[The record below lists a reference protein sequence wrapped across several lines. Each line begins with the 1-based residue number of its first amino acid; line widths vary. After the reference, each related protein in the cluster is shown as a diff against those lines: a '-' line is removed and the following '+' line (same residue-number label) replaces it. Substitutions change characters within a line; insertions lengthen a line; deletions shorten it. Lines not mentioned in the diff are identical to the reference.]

1 MKKVGVVLSGCGVY
15 DGAEIHETVLTLL
28 AIARNGAQAVC
39 FAPDKQQADV
49 INHLT
54 GEPMQ
59 ETRNVLI
66 EAARITRGDIRPL
79 AQAVSTELDALIVPG
94 GFGAAKNLSNF
105 ASQGSESRVDSDLA
119 ALAVAMHQAGKPLG
133 FMCIAPAMLPKIFDF
148 PLRLTIGT
156 DIDTA
161 EVLEEMGAEHVP
173 CPVDDIV
180 VDEDNK
186 IVTTPPICWRRTSL
200 RPRVVSINW
209 YHVCWC
215 WLNEKG
221 VTAFLRRI
229 FLRAVVVLAVFWGGG
244 IALFSVM
251 PVPFSAVM
259 VERQLSAWLSGD
271 FGYVAHSDWVSM
283 DEISPW
289 MGLAVIA
296 AEDQKF
302 PEHWGF
308 DVSAI
313 EKALAHNER
322 NENRIRGA
330 STLSQQTAK
339 NLFLWDGRSWVR
351 KGLEAGLTLGMET
364 VWSKKRI
371 LTVYLNIA
379 EFGDGVFGVEA
390 AAQRYFHKPAS
401 RLSLSEAA
409 LLAAVLPNP
418 LRFKANAP
426 SGYVRSRQA
435 WIMRQM
441 RQLGGESFMRENK
454 LY

>member
-1 MKKVGVVLSGCGVY
+1 MKKG
-15 DGAEIHETVLTLL
+15 
-28 AIARNGAQAVC
+28 
-39 FAPDKQQADV
+39 
-49 INHLT
+49 
-54 GEPMQ
+54 
-59 ETRNVLI
+59 
-66 EAARITRGDIRPL
+66 IT
-79 AQAVSTELDALIVPG
+79 AL
-94 GFGAAKNLSNF
+94 
-105 ASQGSESRVDSDLA
+105 
-119 ALAVAMHQAGKPLG
+119 
-133 FMCIAPAMLPKIFDF
+133 
-148 PLRLTIGT
+148 
-156 DIDTA
+156 
-161 EVLEEMGAEHVP
+161 
-173 CPVDDIV
+173 
-180 VDEDNK
+180 
-186 IVTTPPICWRRTSL
+186 
-200 RPRVVSINW
+200 
-209 YHVCWC
+209 
-215 WLNEKG
+215 
-221 VTAFLRRI
+221 LRRI
-229 FLRAVVVLAVFWGGG
+229 FLRAVIVLAVFWGGG

-259 VERQLSAWLSGD
+259 IERQLGAWLSGD

-302 PEHWGF
+302 PDHWGF

-322 NENRIRGA
+322 NESRIRGA

-390 AAQRYFHKPAS
+390 AAQRYFDKPAS

>member
-1 MKKVGVVLSGCGVY
+1 MRK
-15 DGAEIHETVLTLL
+15 GA
-28 AIARNGAQAVC
+28 
-39 FAPDKQQADV
+39 
-49 INHLT
+49 
-54 GEPMQ
+54 
-59 ETRNVLI
+59 
-66 EAARITRGDIRPL
+66 
-79 AQAVSTELDALIVPG
+79 
-94 GFGAAKNLSNF
+94 
-105 ASQGSESRVDSDLA
+105 
-119 ALAVAMHQAGKPLG
+119 
-133 FMCIAPAMLPKIFDF
+133 
-148 PLRLTIGT
+148 
-156 DIDTA
+156 
-161 EVLEEMGAEHVP
+161 
-173 CPVDDIV
+173 
-180 VDEDNK
+180 
-186 IVTTPPICWRRTSL
+186 
-200 RPRVVSINW
+200 
-209 YHVCWC
+209 
-215 WLNEKG
+215 
-221 VTAFLRRI
+221 TAFLRRLL
-229 FLRAVVVLAVFWGGG
+229 LRAVIVLAVFWGGG

-259 VERQLSAWLSGD
+259 VERQLGAWIQGN

-302 PEHWGF
+302 PDHWGF

-351 KGLEAGLTLGMET
+351 KGLEAGLTLGIET

-390 AAQRYFHKPAS
+390 ASQRYFHKPAS
-401 RLSLSEAA
+401 RLSPSEAA

-418 LRFKANAP
+418 LRFKASAP

>member
-1 MKKVGVVLSGCGVY
+1 MRK
-15 DGAEIHETVLTLL
+15 GA
-28 AIARNGAQAVC
+28 
-39 FAPDKQQADV
+39 
-49 INHLT
+49 
-54 GEPMQ
+54 
-59 ETRNVLI
+59 
-66 EAARITRGDIRPL
+66 
-79 AQAVSTELDALIVPG
+79 
-94 GFGAAKNLSNF
+94 
-105 ASQGSESRVDSDLA
+105 
-119 ALAVAMHQAGKPLG
+119 
-133 FMCIAPAMLPKIFDF
+133 
-148 PLRLTIGT
+148 
-156 DIDTA
+156 
-161 EVLEEMGAEHVP
+161 
-173 CPVDDIV
+173 
-180 VDEDNK
+180 
-186 IVTTPPICWRRTSL
+186 
-200 RPRVVSINW
+200 
-209 YHVCWC
+209 
-215 WLNEKG
+215 
-221 VTAFLRRI
+221 TAFLRRL
-229 FLRAVVVLAVFWGGG
+229 FLRAVIVLAVFWGGG

-259 VERQLSAWLSGD
+259 IERQLGAWIQGN

-302 PEHWGF
+302 PDHWGF

-351 KGLEAGLTLGMET
+351 KGLEAGLTLGIET

-371 LTVYLNIA
+371 LTVYLNVA

-441 RQLGGESFMRENK
+441 RQLVGQAFM
-454 LY
+454 L

>member
-1 MKKVGVVLSGCGVY
+1 M
-15 DGAEIHETVLTLL
+15 
-28 AIARNGAQAVC
+28 
-39 FAPDKQQADV
+39 
-49 INHLT
+49 
-54 GEPMQ
+54 
-59 ETRNVLI
+59 
-66 EAARITRGDIRPL
+66 
-79 AQAVSTELDALIVPG
+79 
-94 GFGAAKNLSNF
+94 
-105 ASQGSESRVDSDLA
+105 
-119 ALAVAMHQAGKPLG
+119 
-133 FMCIAPAMLPKIFDF
+133 
-148 PLRLTIGT
+148 
-156 DIDTA
+156 
-161 EVLEEMGAEHVP
+161 
-173 CPVDDIV
+173 
-180 VDEDNK
+180 
-186 IVTTPPICWRRTSL
+186 RT
-200 RPRVVSINW
+200 
-209 YHVCWC
+209 
-215 WLNEKG
+215 G

-229 FLRAVVVLAVFWGGG
+229 FLRAVIVLGVFWGGG

-259 VERQLSAWLSGD
+259 VERKLGAWLSGD